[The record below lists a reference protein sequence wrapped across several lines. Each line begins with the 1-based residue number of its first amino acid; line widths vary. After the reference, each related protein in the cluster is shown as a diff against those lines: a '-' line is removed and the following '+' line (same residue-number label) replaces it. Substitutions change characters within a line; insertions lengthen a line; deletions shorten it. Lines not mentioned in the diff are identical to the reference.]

1 MMSLCFEPGHSRQT
15 EVSTVRVSG
24 WDKEASSAGY
34 FELRVDPSADA
45 DGTDLVLCG

>member
-1 MMSLCFEPGHSRQT
+1 MSLCDFEPEHAGHA

-24 WDKEASSAGY
+24 WDKESGRDY

-45 DGTDLVLCG
+45 DGTDLGLCG